1 MARLFAPVD
10 FVADDISAPLVDA
23 LLALPSDVVVMLEFY
38 SPGKAGRQVDVAVL
52 GPYGIDVVEVKDIR
66 GGAVVASE
74 NGPWWIEQDDGR
86 SQQLR
91 LNHVG
96 GYVENPYQQVK
107 RTAGDLERGLR
118 QLHGLPSGVKVYPS
132 VLIPQSRQATRM
144 GKSGFVWG
152 INGVERLDEGLRSLR
167 PWRNAGE
174 LSVDRRFDLPT
185 RLDLTEVGVAYVEG
199 RVVEG
204 VDHSAVAGARV
215 RIGTGDV
222 VTDDRGRF
230 RAAVAD
236 GTHRISVTAPGMSEA
251 LEFEGSFHVGPN
263 DELDIA
269 VVRGGASE
277 GFIGPDVEALVEEL
291 AKLIAIS
298 RAQHAQEREERE
310 AFLDLVGEEFERLA
324 DTAER
329 WSTAG
334 QDDRSNATSG
344 VEDDEGVVRQALA
357 RLAERTGDDVSSLAV
372 SKGMELVAA
381 YRELGPRHDIVSSD
395 GAVTSA
401 AAHVTTRTVPR
412 RDAPVRHGPARTGAP
427 FLVHLLSVAV
437 VVSLLAFVGFEVFRQ
452 GPSSGPPA
460 ISASETLEETAGSSS
475 IEDSAEMPVESDAIG
490 GAADVPPN
498 GGLAPS
504 ATVVQESTDGPV
516 PTSDRVASP
525 ASVPSSE
532 PVTATDPAGA
542 PEPSADSVG
551 TLPGAA
557 LPERA
562 PQAPATRSGLPGVV
576 IAPAESSWPHGTAP
590 IGRND
595 CPESHP
601 LKGNVADDGEMIYH
615 APGQRYYD
623 ATLPETCFAD
633 ADDAT
638 GDGFRASLR

>member
-1 MARLFAPVD
+1 M
-10 FVADDISAPLVDA
+10 
-23 LLALPSDVVVMLEFY
+23 
-38 SPGKAGRQVDVAVL
+38 
-52 GPYGIDVVEVKDIR
+52 
-66 GGAVVASE
+66 
-74 NGPWWIEQDDGR
+74 
-86 SQQLR
+86 
-91 LNHVG
+91 
-96 GYVENPYQQVK
+96 
-107 RTAGDLERGLR
+107 
-118 QLHGLPSGVKVYPS
+118 
-132 VLIPQSRQATRM
+132 
-144 GKSGFVWG
+144 
-152 INGVERLDEGLRSLR
+152 
-167 PWRNAGE
+167 
-174 LSVDRRFDLPT
+174 DRRFDLPT

-204 VDHSAVAGARV
+204 VEQSAVAGARV
-215 RIGTGDV
+215 RIGTGEV

-263 DELDIA
+263 DELEIA
-269 VVRGGASE
+269 VVRDRASE
-277 GFIGPDVEALVEEL
+277 GLVGPDVEELVEEL

-324 DTAER
+324 DTVER
-329 WSTAG
+329 RSTAG
-334 QDDRSNATSG
+334 QDDRSKPTSG
-344 VEDDEGVVRQALA
+344 DGADEGVVREALA

-381 YRELGPRHDIVSSD
+381 YRGQGPRHDIVSSE
-395 GAVTSA
+395 GGMTSA

-412 RDAPVRHGPARTGAP
+412 RDAPIRHGPARTGAP
-427 FLVHLLSVAV
+427 FLVRVLSVAV

-452 GPSSGPPA
+452 GPSSGPLA
-460 ISASETLEETAGSSS
+460 IGASEALEETAGSSS
-475 IEDSAEMPVESDAIG
+475 TEDSAEMPVESDVIG
-490 GAADVPPN
+490 GTGAGDVPPN

-504 ATVVQESTDGPV
+504 STVVQESTDGPV

-542 PEPSADSVG
+542 PEPSADSVD

-557 LPERA
+557 LPEPA

-623 ATLPETCFAD
+623 ATRPETCFAD
-633 ADDAT
+633 AGDAT